1 MGFERLNEPQ
11 LDPPIS
17 MKIMYPGH
25 LLIATL

>member
-11 LDPPIS
+11 IDPPIS